1 MTQHHIWPQVPQY
14 HGRRTPWQCDP
25 LARVRDEQGVVWQG
39 PDLDAIVDLEATEW
53 LSNIDALQFSD
64 AAAEIFEVVQPL
76 LMRGDVLKLGQAMH
90 AAVMAQCRRL
100 AARDLELDDLDRYDE
115 VKAAQEAIK

>member
-1 MTQHHIWPQVPQY
+1 MTQHIWPQVPTY
-14 HGRRTPWQCDP
+14 YARRTPWQCDP
-25 LARVRDEQGVVWQG
+25 LSRVRDEQGVVWEG
-39 PDLDAIVDLEATEW
+39 PDLEAIVDLEATEW
-53 LSNIDALQFSD
+53 LANGDAVQFAD
-64 AAAEIFEVVQPL
+64 AAAEIFDVIRPL
-76 LMRGDVLKLGQAMH
+76 LMRGDVLRIGQALH